1 MQIYGASQVHGP
13 QSIAAPHASRIGN
26 SYAAPRTSA
35 PTDEV
40 QISSVGQ
47 YLDRISDLPE
57 IRAGRVE
64 QLRQAIAQGSY
75 DTDEK
80 LEMALDRLLSE
91 IA

>member
-13 QSIAAPHASRIGN
+13 QSITAPHTSRVGGAY
-26 SYAAPRTSA
+26 SAPHTSA

-47 YLDRISDLPE
+47 FLDRINDLPE

-80 LEMALDRLLSE
+80 LDLALDRLLSE

>member
-13 QSIAAPHASRIGN
+13 QSIAAPHTSRIGGGY
-26 SYAAPRTSA
+26 SAPRTSA

-47 YLDRISDLPE
+47 FLDRISDLPE
-57 IRAGRVE
+57 IRTSRVE
-64 QLRQAIAQGSY
+64 QLRQAISQGNY
-75 DTDEK
+75 DSDDK
-80 LEMALDRLLSE
+80 LELALDRLLNE

>member
-1 MQIYGASQVHGP
+1 MQIYGASHVHGP
-13 QSIAAPHASRIGN
+13 QSIAAPHTARAGSAY
-26 SYAAPRTSA
+26 SAPRTSA
-35 PTDEV
+35 PTDEL

-64 QLRQAIAQGSY
+64 QLRQAIAQGNY